1 MVHVYKNVGERST
14 AKNNSSVS
22 LLSVVCKVFEKL
34 LNNRIV
40 DHLEKCGFFLIS
52 SMVLC
57 LLDQLQISSQ
67 LYLIELLGL
76 LTDLG
81 LLKLWYLIY
90 QRLLTEFAMLVFFT
104 NLSLMEFQVRYLTL
118 SLFFSVI
125 DSFEWFWIESL
136 HKSIQLILEFLKAP
150 FLLLLFSYYSLMT
163 FLTMFSVILLSML
176 MILLSIPIVIR
187 PLICGN
193 NLNWLLNLNLIYETL
208 WTGVRSGLLISML
221 KKLS

>member
-14 AKNNSSVS
+14 AKNDSSVS

-34 LNNRIV
+34 LHNRIV

-52 SMVLC
+52 SIVLG
-57 LLDQLQISSQ
+57 LLDQLQISLQ

-90 QRLLTEFAMLVFFT
+90 QRLLTEFAMLVLFT
-104 NLSLMEFQVRYLTL
+104 ILSLMEFQVRYLTL

-125 DSFEWFWIESL
+125 YSFEWFWIESL
-136 HKSIQLILEFLKAP
+136 HKSIQLIL
-150 FLLLLFSYYSLMT
+150 LFINDRPDNVLCD
-163 FLTMFSVILLSML
+163 
-176 MILLSIPIVIR
+176 IVI
-187 PLICGN
+187 
-193 NLNWLLNLNLIYETL
+193 YADDTTL
-208 WTGVRSGLLISML
+208 YSECDQASDLWQ
-221 KKLS
+221 